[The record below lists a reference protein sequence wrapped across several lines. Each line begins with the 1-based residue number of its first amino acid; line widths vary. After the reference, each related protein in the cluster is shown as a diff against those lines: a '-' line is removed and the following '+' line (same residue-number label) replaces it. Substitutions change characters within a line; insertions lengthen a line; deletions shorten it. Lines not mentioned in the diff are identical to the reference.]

1 MEWETN
7 DEILKGVAL
16 RIKSVRKMRKISQ
29 EQLAKYSNVSYGSIK
44 RFETTGEIS
53 LHSLIK
59 LCDVLDLKH
68 EIKNLFTNIEFK
80 TIEEIELYDKQN

>member
-7 DEILKGVAL
+7 DEILAELAL
-16 RIKSVRKMRKISQ
+16 RFKRIRKMKKISQ
-29 EQLAKYSNVSYGSIK
+29 QQLAKYSNVSYGSIK

-53 LHSLIK
+53 LHSLLK
-59 LCDVLDLKH
+59 LCDILDLKH
-68 EIKNLFTNIEFK
+68 EIKNLFSNVDFK